1 MSISN
6 PRVKAPKTN
15 ESAKIFGLSSAPL
28 PALYVGLQMECASQS
43 LPGCPGDVRTHN
55 SQGSNGK
62 LLRIISALP
71 TADDND
77 GPSQHLAQR
86 LGTISVVEMRR
97 ALQSLPRSLERRR
110 QYASHFGIKRAVREL
125 F

>member
-1 MSISN
+1 MPDRSLRSLLFAGCLVLSLCALSIT
-6 PRVKAPKTN
+6 PVVADDT
-15 ESAKIFGLSSAPL
+15 SSAVAPT
-28 PALYVGLQMECASQS
+28 
-43 LPGCPGDVRTHN
+43 GDAAPVAP
-55 SQGSNGK
+55 
-62 LLRIISALP
+62 ALP